1 MTQADCFLVPQI
13 RNALLAE
20 IDLAREFPTLARV
33 WNNAIAEARKSL
45 SGLMW
50 FEVTEFRGAIT
61 DKGTEFQATVKM
73 GFRLKD

>member
-1 MTQADCFLVPQI
+1 MSKTYKLIEVVGCSTQSYEDAI
-13 RNALLAE
+13 
-20 IDLAREFPTLARV
+20 
-33 WNNAIAEARKSL
+33 NNAVVEAKKSL

-61 DKGTEFQATVKM
+61 DKGTEYQATVKI

>member
-1 MTQADCFLVPQI
+1 MSKTYKLIEVVGCSTESYEDAI
-13 RNALLAE
+13 
-20 IDLAREFPTLARV
+20 
-33 WNNAIAEARKSL
+33 NNAIVEARKSL

-61 DKGTEFQATVKM
+61 DKGTEFQATVKL

>member
-1 MTQADCFLVPQI
+1 VVGCSTESYEDAI
-13 RNALLAE
+13 
-20 IDLAREFPTLARV
+20 
-33 WNNAIAEARKSL
+33 NNAIVEARKSL

-61 DKGTEFQATVKM
+61 DTGTEFQATVKL

>member
-1 MTQADCFLVPQI
+1 MSKTYKLIEVVGCSTESYEDAI
-13 RNALLAE
+13 
-20 IDLAREFPTLARV
+20 
-33 WNNAIAEARKSL
+33 NNAIVEAKKSL

-61 DKGTEFQATVKM
+61 DKGTEFQATVKL

>member
-1 MTQADCFLVPQI
+1 MTKTYKMIEVVGCSTQSYEEAI
-13 RNALLAE
+13 
-20 IDLAREFPTLARV
+20 
-33 WNNAIAEARKSL
+33 NNAITEAKKSL

-61 DKGTEFQATVKM
+61 EKGTEFQATVKM

>member
-1 MTQADCFLVPQI
+1 MSKTYKLIEVVGCSTQSYEEAI
-13 RNALLAE
+13 
-20 IDLAREFPTLARV
+20 
-33 WNNAIAEARKSL
+33 NNAIAEAKKSL